1 MNLSEVSY
9 CVIAEFWRWEAR
21 TNSNNLGRE
30 VHKLGNAAPPAV
42 LCLGARRGPGR
53 GCAGAQR
60 EGSVAGTSLSL
71 ALGRAQPRPA
81 PPRPLSGGVETK
93 GARRGAE
100 PRGKEAEHQAISLA
114 VFFRFVP
121 ARGRSGGNPEPRSG
135 RAACSRI
142 LRPSSQGRRL
152 RTQRRVVR
160 RRVASQVRE
169 HRGAVRRRRVPRA
182 ALRGRVATQRL
193 ELGCGKD
200 GVPEALADCVS
211 SGLAAVISWRGP
223 CDGAGKKEAP

>member
-9 CVIAEFWRWEAR
+9 CLIAEFWRWEAR

-30 VHKLGNAAPPAV
+30 VHELGNAAPPAV
-42 LCLGARRGPGR
+42 RSLDARRGPGR
-53 GCAGAQR
+53 GCAGARR
-60 EGSVAGTSLSL
+60 EGSVAGTSLS
-71 ALGRAQPRPA
+71 RAGTRAA

-93 GARRGAE
+93 GTRRGAE

-114 VFFRFVP
+114 VFFRFVL
-121 ARGRSGGNPEPRSG
+121 ARGRSRDDPEPRSG
-135 RAACSRI
+135 RAACSSI
-142 LRPSSQGRRL
+142 LRPSSQGRHL
-152 RTQRRVVR
+152 RAQRRVVR
-160 RRVASQVRE
+160 RRVVSQVRE
-169 HRGAVRRRRVPRA
+169 HQGGVRWRRVSCA
-182 ALRGRVATQRL
+182 AFRGRVATQRL

-200 GVPEALADCVS
+200 GVREALADCVS